1 MQHTYMSSALFS
13 LRRGISISYFSRRE
27 KENFIFNF
35 NFNLNFSSSLNAKKP
50 KAQLPSLV
58 AVHAINAD
66 VEEAFR

>member
-27 KENFIFNF
+27 KENFI
-35 NFNLNFSSSLNAKKP
+35 FNLNFSSSLNAKKP

>member
-35 NFNLNFSSSLNAKKP
+35 NLNFNSSLNAKKP